1 MPNPER
7 LLHTLEVSI
16 RAFRGTPGRKGRVVS
31 LTDATEVLVGGDLH
45 GNVHNFRALLDRAD
59 LGNHPGRHLVLQEL
73 VHGPHRY
80 PLGGDKSHQ
89 LVDLLAAL
97 KCRYP
102 RQVHMLLGN
111 HELAQWTGQW
121 IAKGDTDYNALFREG
136 VGEAYGGFAEQV
148 YAAYLELF
156 AAVPLAVRAPNRVFL
171 SHSLPGARRL
181 EAFDPAVLEQDTS
194 AEQELKPGGSVYALV
209 WGRDTAPATV
219 EAFLRKVDADL
230 LITGHIPCEQG
241 FAVPNERQLI
251 LDALG
256 TPACYCLFPA
266 DRPLT
271 HGELVACVG
280 TL

>member
-1 MPNPER
+1 MPKAER
-7 LLHTLEVSI
+7 LLHTLEVSV
-16 RAFRGTPGRKGRVVS
+16 RSFRGTPGRHGRVVH
-31 LTDATEVLVGGDLH
+31 LGDASEVLVGGDLH
-45 GNVHNFRALLDRAD
+45 GNVPNFRALLERAD

-80 PLGGDKSHQ
+80 PQGGDKSHQ

-97 KCRYP
+97 KCSYP

-136 VGEAYGGFAEQV
+136 VQEAYGPFAEAI

-156 AAVPLAVRAPNRVFL
+156 AAVPLAVRTSNRVFL
-171 SHSLPGARRL
+171 SHSLPAARRL
-181 EAFDPAVLEQDTS
+181 ETFDPAILEQDTA
-194 AEQELKPGGSVYALV
+194 AEQELKPGGSVYSLV

-230 LITGHIPCEQG
+230 LITGHIPCDQG
-241 FAVPNERQLI
+241 FAVPNDHQVI

-256 TPACYCLFPA
+256 TPACCCLFPA

-271 HGELVACVG
+271 HPELVACVQ